1 MNPNLSL
8 TPSPNPTPTP
18 TPKQELFVNMQL
30 AEVAEGVGKRWL
42 ITTIYKQGS
51 AI

>member
-1 MNPNLSL
+1 
-8 TPSPNPTPTP
+8 
-18 TPKQELFVNMQL
+18 MQL
-30 AEVAEGVGKRWL
+30 ADVAEGVGKRWL